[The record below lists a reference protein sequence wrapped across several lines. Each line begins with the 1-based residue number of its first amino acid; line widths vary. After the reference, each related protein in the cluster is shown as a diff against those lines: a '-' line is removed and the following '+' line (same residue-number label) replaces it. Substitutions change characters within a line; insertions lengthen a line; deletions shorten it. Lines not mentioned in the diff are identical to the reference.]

1 MLCKLR
7 CVNDHEFYEEELKMI
22 SAAYFY
28 GVRGG
33 CSGTYFA
40 VCPYCGTD
48 EYEEVYEEEEE
59 EEEEKDYE
67 RD

>member
-7 CVNDHEFYEEELKMI
+7 CVNDHEFFEEELKMV

-33 CSGTYFA
+33 SSTYFA

-48 EYEEVYEEEEE
+48 EYEEIYEEEE
-59 EEEEKDYE
+59 EEEEKDNE